1 MDQQNER
8 PIDMSER
15 LPKLS
20 LSSYVLLFLLCIVL
34 YACYALLKPYLNT
47 IILAMILALVFGP
60 IHLKVQKFLKGR
72 KNLAALISCLLLTL
86 VVVIPLVFVL
96 IALINQGIRSFQGI
110 SEWIAAGNLARLLE
124 SPFVGK
130 ITAFI
135 ERFFPDIAKLWP
147 GPDWKDFKLNK
158 ALLDASS
165 FLGKA
170 LVNQGGHLIGNL
182 ASLIGKFFLMIF
194 AFFFVVRDEEK
205 IIRTIL
211 HLVPLSASQEQQVFS
226 KIKSVSRSALLG
238 TFLTA
243 AAQGAAGGFAFWI
256 AGLPGFFWGVMM
268 AFASLIPMIGTAL
281 IWVPASAYLFLV
293 GRWGYGIFMILWSV
307 LFVGMIDNFMRP
319 LFMKGSA
326 DMSTFLI
333 FFSILSGV
341 SFFGLIG
348 LLYGPLIFGLAMV
361 LLYIYSLEFEPFLRD
376 QDET

>member
-1 MDQQNER
+1 
-8 PIDMSER
+8 
-15 LPKLS
+15 
-20 LSSYVLLFLLCIVL
+20 LCIVL
-34 YACYALLKPYLNT
+34 YACYSLLKPYLNT
-47 IILAMILALVFGP
+47 IILAMILALVFAP

-86 VVVIPLVFVL
+86 VVVIPLVFIL

-110 SEWIAAGNLARLLE
+110 SEWIAAGNLERLLE

-376 QDET
+376 QDEI